1 MKKRVWK
8 RRKQALR
15 EGGYPKSIEKQRE
28 WKFCYGEL
36 GPFNSFVIM
45 LNTTFSKRRFI
56 KISVTR
62 VYTKPGIKKNDTA
75 AIISATNEVCIGCM
89 KFPIW

>member
-1 MKKRVWK
+1 MKKRVLK

-62 VYTKPGIKKNDTA
+62 MYTKPEIKKKRYSSNNY
-75 AIISATNEVCIGCM
+75 SY
-89 KFPIW
+89 